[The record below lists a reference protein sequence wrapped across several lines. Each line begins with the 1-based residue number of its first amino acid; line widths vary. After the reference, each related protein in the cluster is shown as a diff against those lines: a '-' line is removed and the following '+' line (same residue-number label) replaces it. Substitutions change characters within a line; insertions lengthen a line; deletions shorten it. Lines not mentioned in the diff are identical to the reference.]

1 MSTTSSAEKRR
12 EASPDDR
19 FGLCMHDF
27 LRGWRDDTDNR
38 LAVGW
43 EASAKFWDQS
53 HSVLKKRNQCSLTRN
68 RKLLYQGDNDWIW
81 PSPTTGRSL
90 ILKPS
95 THVFPRHST
104 EYSVSDLSSK
114 LNFKTRDNLSKWQCL
129 FDWQVP
135 LNCHH
140 GRRVGSVC
148 VCNEGWKTKTNN
160 VPKKDLRYI
169 YDWCNVKIEKSK
181 RAYQRALMQA
191 VSFTLKHFISTEF
204 LTTLL

>member
-38 LAVGW
+38 LAIGW
-43 EASAKFWDQS
+43 EASAKFLDQS
-53 HSVLKKRNQCSLTRN
+53 HSVLKKETNAVWPAIENYSIKEIMTGYGPNRLQGVVWSWSLQPMCFQDT
-68 RKLLYQGDNDWIW
+68 
-81 PSPTTGRSL
+81 
-90 ILKPS
+90 
-95 THVFPRHST
+95 T

>member
-53 HSVLKKRNQCSLTRN
+53 HSVLKKETNAVWPAIENYSIKEIMTGYGPHRQQGVVWSWSLQPMCFQDT
-68 RKLLYQGDNDWIW
+68 
-81 PSPTTGRSL
+81 
-90 ILKPS
+90 
-95 THVFPRHST
+95 T

-114 LNFKTRDNLSKWQCL
+114 LNFKTRDETIYQN
-129 FDWQVP
+129 D
-135 LNCHH
+135 
-140 GRRVGSVC
+140 SVC
-148 VCNEGWKTKTNN
+148 LIDRCHSTVITAGALVRFVFATKAGRQKLTMCQRKT
-160 VPKKDLRYI
+160 
-169 YDWCNVKIEKSK
+169 CG
-181 RAYQRALMQA
+181 
-191 VSFTLKHFISTEF
+191 IST
-204 LTTLL
+204 TGVM

>member
-53 HSVLKKRNQCSLTRN
+53 HSVLKKETNAVWPAIENYSIKEIMTGKGPYRLQGVVWSWSLQPMCFQDT
-68 RKLLYQGDNDWIW
+68 LL
-81 PSPTTGRSL
+81 S
-90 ILKPS
+90 IL
-95 THVFPRHST
+95 FPI
-104 EYSVSDLSSK
+104 YPPNL
-114 LNFKTRDNLSKWQCL
+114 TRDNLSKWQFL

-204 LTTLL
+204 LTKLL

>member
-1 MSTTSSAEKRR
+1 M
-12 EASPDDR
+12 
-19 FGLCMHDF
+19 
-27 LRGWRDDTDNR
+27 
-38 LAVGW
+38 
-43 EASAKFWDQS
+43 
-53 HSVLKKRNQCSLTRN
+53 TRN
-68 RKLLYQGDNDWIW
+68 RKLLYEGDNDWKR
-81 PSPTTGRSL
+81 PLPTTGRSL

-104 EYSVSDLSSK
+104 VFSVSDLSSK

-181 RAYQRALMQA
+181 RAYQRALIQA

>member
-53 HSVLKKRNQCSLTRN
+53 HSVLKKETNAVWPAIENYSIKEIMTGKGPYRLQGVVWSWSLQPMCFQDT
-68 RKLLYQGDNDWIW
+68 LL
-81 PSPTTGRSL
+81 S
-90 ILKPS
+90 IL
-95 THVFPRHST
+95 FPI
-104 EYSVSDLSSK
+104 YPPNL
-114 LNFKTRDNLSKWQCL
+114 TRDNLSKWQCL

>member
-12 EASPDDR
+12 VASPDDR

-38 LAVGW
+38 LAIGW

-53 HSVLKKRNQCSLTRN
+53 HSVLKKETNAVWPAIENYSMKEIMTGKGPYRLQGVVWSWSLQPMCFQDT
-68 RKLLYQGDNDWIW
+68 LL
-81 PSPTTGRSL
+81 S
-90 ILKPS
+90 IL
-95 THVFPRHST
+95 FPI
-104 EYSVSDLSSK
+104 YPPNL
-114 LNFKTRDNLSKWQCL
+114 TRDNLSKWQCL

>member
-38 LAVGW
+38 LAIGW

-53 HSVLKKRNQCSLTRN
+53 HSVLKKETNAVWPAIENYSMKEIMTGKGPYRLQGVVWSWSLQPMCFQDT
-68 RKLLYQGDNDWIW
+68 LM
-81 PSPTTGRSL
+81 S
-90 ILKPS
+90 IL
-95 THVFPRHST
+95 FPI
-104 EYSVSDLSSK
+104 YPPNL
-114 LNFKTRDNLSKWQCL
+114 TRDNLSKWQCL